1 MRRPLE
7 IQKEKDTMAETA
19 ARTDVGLDHLWKEI
33 IDLGLQPY
41 IEHLDTNGYTVIPP
55 EIANPNGLAE
65 RMLEACLD
73 ISERRNGERPDLM
86 RGMRGKSRSADSPTG
101 DAMKAILLEDPVF
114 EEALMNPALLAVSTY
129 LCGYDV
135 ILSSLSSMMKGPGET
150 LFRLHTDTRL
160 PSPLPTQALLCK
172 CIYAL
177 TDFDRE
183 NGSTA
188 FVPGSHKWG
197 RNPVGSETVIGEG
210 GSYKTVPAEA
220 PAGSLIIFHGSTW
233 HGAYNRAAP
242 GLRAS
247 VHLLMVRSI
256 LRVTEDFYKRIP
268 EEVLARNPARFA
280 ILTQQGVVPAYLDKE
295 DERAKVM
302 SAMKYTSA
310 FEKESGI
317 ALPVK
322 R

>member
-210 GSYKTVPAEA
+210 DSYKTVPAEA